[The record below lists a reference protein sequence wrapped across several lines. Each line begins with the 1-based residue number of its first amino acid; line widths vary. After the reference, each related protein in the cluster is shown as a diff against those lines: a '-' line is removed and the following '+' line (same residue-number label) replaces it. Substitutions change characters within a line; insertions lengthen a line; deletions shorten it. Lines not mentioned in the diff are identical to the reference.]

1 MGCPIVNETARLSQ
15 AQQTAPFETID
26 SVDFLKNTALDI
38 PTFIALLFFSNS
50 LKLPGLLETSRNSGA
65 PSTSRSRSKSDAS
78 SISFRAIRDVGN
90 QRHT

>member
-50 LKLPGLLETSRNSGA
+50 LKLPGLLETSRNSGELA
-65 PSTSRSRSKSDAS
+65 EHIAELRNWFGMR
-78 SISFRAIRDVGN
+78 
-90 QRHT
+90 